1 MFQGG
6 LFLIGFVLAI
16 VLAIFTLVAFLKGRL
31 GIRSFALWILLSL
44 VLAGLSL
51 FPQLIDW
58 LAFLISVRVRGL
70 FVLTIGLL
78 VAYILVYASYLS
90 QRTTEKTVQRL
101 SQEVSLLRY
110 RLEYNDDEGARA
122 DSSDHLSSE

>member
-16 VLAIFTLVAFLKGRL
+16 VLAIFTLVAFLRGRL
-31 GIRSFALWILLSL
+31 GIRSFVFWILLSL

-110 RLEYNDDEGARA
+110 RLEYNDDEGTHA

>member
-110 RLEYNDDEGARA
+110 RLEYNDDEGTHA

>member
-16 VLAIFTLVAFLKGRL
+16 VLAIFTLVAFLRGRL
-31 GIRSFALWILLSL
+31 GIRSFVFWILLSL
-44 VLAGLSL
+44 VLASLSL

-110 RLEYNDDEGARA
+110 RLEYNDDEGTHA